1 MPDGIRP
8 IRKNQATRTE
18 LAVKFIDE
26 ASIDVIGGNG
36 GNGSASF
43 RREKFIPRGG
53 PNGGDGGRGGS
64 VWAVG
69 DENINTLIDYR
80 FTRKFVA
87 PSGEHGMGS
96 DCYGRA
102 GKDIILRMPVGTII
116 TDEKSGEVIADLSEN
131 GKKALVAAGGKG
143 GLGNLHFKSPTN
155 RAPRQFTLG
164 EPGQAR
170 SLKLELKVLA
180 DVGLLGYPNAGK
192 STFITAVSN
201 ARPKIADYPFTTMS
215 PHLGV
220 VRIEQENS
228 FVIADIPGLIEGAAE
243 GAGLGHE
250 FLRHVERTKI
260 LLHVVDAASTEG
272 RAPVDDI
279 YKINEELKAYN
290 PRMATLPQVI
300 AANKTDVIYSEDED
314 PVERIRA
321 EFEPQ
326 GMKVFSISAVS
337 GKGLK
342 ELLYYV
348 RELLDALPK
357 EAVVFEQEYDPNEYN
372 PNDNLPYTVEK
383 SEEEENTY
391 VVEGPKIE
399 RMLGYTNLDSEKG
412 FQFFQN
418 FLKTTGILDELEAAG
433 IQEGDTVRMYGLK
446 FDYYK

>member
-96 DCYGRA
+96 DFYGRA

-250 FLRHVERTKI
+250 FLRHLERTKL
-260 LLHVVDAASTEG
+260 LLHIIDAMPFDG
-272 RAPVDDI
+272 
-279 YKINEELKAYN
+279 
-290 PRMATLPQVI
+290 
-300 AANKTDVIYSEDED
+300 ED
-314 PVERIRA
+314 PIEKA
-321 EFEPQ
+321 H
-326 GMKVFSISAVS
+326 A
-337 GKGLK
+337 L
-342 ELLYYV
+342 V
-348 RELLDALPK
+348 RELGKYSDTLLAKPRWVVVNKLDLVPAEDREELVKKLHDALCPDGRPFFAISAATREGTK
-357 EAVVFEQEYDPNEYN
+357 EVVMAIAQFLDEHRRAERLKAEAERN
-372 PNDNLPYTVEK
+372 PRFANTDEAAEEPAAETA
-383 SEEEENTY
+383 SEEAADD
-391 VVEGPKIE
+391 KA
-399 RMLGYTNLDSEKG
+399 DSE
-412 FQFFQN
+412 
-418 FLKTTGILDELEAAG
+418 
-433 IQEGDTVRMYGLK
+433 
-446 FDYYK
+446 

>member
-1 MPDGIRP
+1 M
-8 IRKNQATRTE
+8 
-18 LAVKFIDE
+18 KFIDE

-192 STFITAVSN
+192 STFISRISA
-201 ARPKIADYPFTTMS
+201 ARPKIAAYPFTTLT
-215 PHLGV
+215 PNLGV
-220 VRIEQENS
+220 VI
-228 FVIADIPGLIEGAAE
+228 D
-243 GAGLGHE
+243 
-250 FLRHVERTKI
+250 
-260 LLHVVDAASTEG
+260 
-272 RAPVDDI
+272 
-279 YKINEELKAYN
+279 
-290 PRMATLPQVI
+290 
-300 AANKTDVIYSEDED
+300 
-314 PVERIRA
+314 
-321 EFEPQ
+321 
-326 GMKVFSISAVS
+326 
-337 GKGLK
+337 
-342 ELLYYV
+342 
-348 RELLDALPK
+348 
-357 EAVVFEQEYDPNEYN
+357 EYDPDQRTSTKAEGWAILAHRG
-372 PNDNLPYTVEK
+372 DRSRV
-383 SEEEENTY
+383 Y
-391 VVEGPKIE
+391 VSQ
-399 RMLGYTNLDSEKG
+399 L
-412 FQFFQN
+412 
-418 FLKTTGILDELEAAG
+418 TG
-433 IQEGDTVRMYGLK
+433 
-446 FDYYK
+446 

>member
-1 MPDGIRP
+1 M
-8 IRKNQATRTE
+8 
-18 LAVKFIDE
+18 KFIDE

-102 GKDIILRMPVGTII
+102 GKGIILRMPVGTII

-250 FLRHVERTKI
+250 FLRHLERTKL
-260 LLHVVDAASTEG
+260 LLHIIDAMPFDG
-272 RAPVDDI
+272 
-279 YKINEELKAYN
+279 
-290 PRMATLPQVI
+290 
-300 AANKTDVIYSEDED
+300 ED
-314 PVERIRA
+314 PIEKA
-321 EFEPQ
+321 H
-326 GMKVFSISAVS
+326 A
-337 GKGLK
+337 L
-342 ELLYYV
+342 V
-348 RELLDALPK
+348 RELGKYSDTLLAKPRWVVVNKLDLVPAEDREELVKKLHDALCPDGRPFFAISAATREGTK
-357 EAVVFEQEYDPNEYN
+357 EVVMAIAQFLDEQRRAERLKAEAERN
-372 PNDNLPYTVEK
+372 PRFANTDEAAEEPAAETA
-383 SEEEENTY
+383 SEEAADD
-391 VVEGPKIE
+391 KA
-399 RMLGYTNLDSEKG
+399 DSE
-412 FQFFQN
+412 
-418 FLKTTGILDELEAAG
+418 
-433 IQEGDTVRMYGLK
+433 
-446 FDYYK
+446 

>member
-1 MPDGIRP
+1 VPDGIRP

-250 FLRHVERTKI
+250 FLRHLERTKL
-260 LLHVVDAASTEG
+260 LLHIIDAMPFDG
-272 RAPVDDI
+272 
-279 YKINEELKAYN
+279 
-290 PRMATLPQVI
+290 
-300 AANKTDVIYSEDED
+300 ED
-314 PVERIRA
+314 PIEKA
-321 EFEPQ
+321 H
-326 GMKVFSISAVS
+326 A
-337 GKGLK
+337 L
-342 ELLYYV
+342 V
-348 RELLDALPK
+348 RELGKYSDTLLAKPRWVVVNKLDLVPAEDREELVKKLHDALCPDGRPFFAISAATREGTK
-357 EAVVFEQEYDPNEYN
+357 EVVMAIAQFLDEQRRAERLKAEAERN
-372 PNDNLPYTVEK
+372 PRFANTDEAAEEPAAETA
-383 SEEEENTY
+383 SEEAADD
-391 VVEGPKIE
+391 KA
-399 RMLGYTNLDSEKG
+399 DS
-412 FQFFQN
+412 
-418 FLKTTGILDELEAAG
+418 
-433 IQEGDTVRMYGLK
+433 
-446 FDYYK
+446 